1 MKTSDKRFKI
11 IFFAVA
17 LLTINNL
24 HAQETWGAFDYL
36 VTEQGY
42 AGLKFR
48 YKAFVRIE
56 IDDADAVAA
65 LWIRVDRK
73 NKSGFFNNMIAE
85 RPITTKEWTEFSI
98 EGTLDEDYT
107 QIVFGIMAMYNGN
120 FYLDDVKLEVQ
131 TTDKRWKSIYR
142 TGFEDGANNWRPG
155 NPLFISKISN
165 TKPNS
170 GQSCFLIQSKEV
182 PNYGTNS
189 KVGKYVD
196 INGVKLYHEVYG
208 EGHPLVVLHGND
220 GSIKDAA
227 MQYPDLV
234 KKYRVIAIDSRGQGK
249 STDTEEPLTYEIMA
263 SDISRLLDEL
273 KIDSAFVWG
282 HSDGAILGLI
292 LAMNH
297 PTKVKKVLAFGAN
310 VQPDSN
316 AVFTWF
322 IEYNKKIAKESNDP
336 KKRKLAKLM
345 LEHPN
350 ISFSSLAKIHA
361 PVLVMAGDKDVI
373 RPEHTLKLFQSIPNS
388 HLCILPGTTHGAS
401 WEKNDLFL
409 NLLYDFFNKPF
420 TAPTTEDWYK

>member
-1 MKTSDKRFKI
+1 MKTSYKRLKI

-17 LLTINNL
+17 LLTISNL
-24 HAQETWGAFDYL
+24 FAQETWGAFDYV

-48 YKAFVRIE
+48 YKAFVRTE

-73 NKSGFFNNMIAE
+73 KKSGFFNNMIAD
-85 RPITTKEWTEFSI
+85 RPISTKEWKEFSI

-107 QIVFGIMAMYNGN
+107 EITLGIMAMYNGN
-120 FYLDDVKLEVQ
+120 FYLDDVNLEVQ
-131 TTDKRWKSIYR
+131 TKDKRWKSIYR
-142 TGFEDGANNWRPG
+142 TGFEEGANNWRPG
-155 NPLFISKISN
+155 NPLFVSKISN

-170 GQSCFLIQSKEV
+170 GQSCLLIQSKEV

-196 INGVKLYHEVYG
+196 INGIKLYYEVYG
-208 EGHPLVVLHGND
+208 EGHPLVVLHGNG
-220 GSIKDAA
+220 GSSKDAA

-234 KKYRVIAIDSRGQGK
+234 KKYRVIAVDSRGQGK
-249 STDTEEPLTYEIMA
+249 STDTEEPLTYELMA

-273 KIDSAFVWG
+273 EIDSAFVWG

-297 PTKVKKVLAFGAN
+297 PKKVKKVLAFGAN

-316 AVFTWF
+316 AVFSWF
-322 IEYNKKIAKESNDP
+322 IKYNKKISTESNDP
-336 KKRKLAKLM
+336 KERKLAKLM

-350 ISFSSLAKIHA
+350 ISFSSLSKIHA
-361 PVLVMAGDKDVI
+361 PVLIMAGDKDVI